1 NYFVFE
7 ALNFKMWTDD
17 AIDQSSSP
25 QQLQETLPL
34 NGRKWDSLKEHFI
47 TRNRMPRKISRL
59 YSMLM

>member
-1 NYFVFE
+1 
-7 ALNFKMWTDD
+7 MWTDD
-17 AIDQSSSP
+17 AIDQSSLP